1 MADLVFNIGLGI
13 ISWFIARKKG
23 FNPWCWLVAMGILG
37 FILVLCLP
45 SASAAGIDPVKLQK
59 RKSLAR
65 TVGVSLSF
73 LFCVILFAEIFA
85 KLVRQ

>member
-23 FNPWCWLVAMGILG
+23 YNPWCWLIAMGILG
-37 FILVLCLP
+37 LILVMCLP
-45 SASAAGIDPVKLQK
+45 SANAVGIDPVKQQK

-65 TVGVSLSF
+65 TVGTSLSF
-73 LFCVILFAEIFA
+73 LFCVILFAEILA
-85 KLVRQ
+85 KVVRQ

>member
-23 FNPWCWLVAMGILG
+23 FNPWCWVVAMGILG
-37 FILVLCLP
+37 LILVLCLP
-45 SASAAGIDPVKLQK
+45 PANAAGIDPMKLQK

-65 TVGVSLSF
+65 TVGTSLSA
-73 LFCVILFAEIFA
+73 LFCVILFAEMLA